1 MNVYGI
7 LVAFEAQNV
16 LEELF
21 RLKVLNGHLRE
32 RYRRYRYFRNL
43 EAHIKE
49 TSHYHLIL
57 DTAIYFDV
65 SEQTI
70 YKDVRIMEKKVNI
83 CDIQGR

>member
-1 MNVYGI
+1 MNVYEI
-7 LVAFEAQNV
+7 LVAFEARNV

-32 RYRRYRYFRNL
+32 RYRRYHYFRNL
-43 EAHIKE
+43 EACTKE
-49 TSHYHLIL
+49 TCHYHLIL

-83 CDIQGR
+83 CEIQGK

>member
-1 MNVYGI
+1 MNVYEI
-7 LVAFEAQNV
+7 LVALKAKNV

-32 RYRRYRYFRNL
+32 RYHRYRYFRNL
-43 EAHIKE
+43 EAHTKE
-49 TSHYHLIL
+49 TCHYHLIL

-83 CDIQGR
+83 CEIQGR